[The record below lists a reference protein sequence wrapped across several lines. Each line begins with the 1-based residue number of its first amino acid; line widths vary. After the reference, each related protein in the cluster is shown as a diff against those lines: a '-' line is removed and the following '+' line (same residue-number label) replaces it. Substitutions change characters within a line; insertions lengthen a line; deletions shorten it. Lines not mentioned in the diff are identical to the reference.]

1 MEENADDADD
11 DNQMIQKEHK
21 SSECI
26 QGHTDEE
33 ERVDAHANRRQDA
46 RKHSQE
52 ESENIHE
59 KLGTRRHTAKNDDR
73 HHARRK
79 VHPIRDTKV

>member
-11 DNQMIQKEHK
+11 DNQMIQKERK

-52 ESENIHE
+52 ESVNIHE
-59 KLGTRRHTAKNDDR
+59 KWGTRRHKAKNDDR
-73 HHARRK
+73 HHARR
-79 VHPIRDTKV
+79 VAHPILGTRV